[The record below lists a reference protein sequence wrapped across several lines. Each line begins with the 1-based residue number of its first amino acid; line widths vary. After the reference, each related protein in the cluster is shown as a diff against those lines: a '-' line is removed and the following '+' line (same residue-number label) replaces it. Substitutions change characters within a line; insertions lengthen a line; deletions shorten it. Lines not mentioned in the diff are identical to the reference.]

1 MATGRMYYYFRI
13 LLLEAH
19 RPPKGV
25 LQRHPLEELLRR
37 VHYRLAWPVKASSR
51 GLAKERT
58 AL

>member
-1 MATGRMYYYFRI
+1 MYYYFRI